1 MSGSYQEEIPK
12 ARINLYLALH
22 TGGAQKKT
30 ELPLKLLTVRDFCRG
45 WENRP
50 LSEREKVNISK
61 SNFDSVG
68 DDLQASHPF
77 RDTKVIVE
85 DIEDKPGFFRVKRFA
100 IPHFQVDGM
109 DVNLSVASQ
118 MPKAKA

>member
-1 MSGSYQEEIPK
+1 MSGSYQEEMPK

-30 ELPLKLLTVRDFCRG
+30 DLPLKLLTVRGFCHGR
-45 WENRP
+45 ENRP

-61 SNFDSVG
+61 SNFDS
-68 DDLQASHPF
+68 
-77 RDTKVIVE
+77 VE

-100 IPHFQVDGM
+100 IPHFQVDDM
-109 DVNLSVASQ
+109 DVNLSVASR